1 MGNAEYMGTHTM
13 DSSSLLAAAPK
24 TRGSRCATASIA
36 VNAVIAMVGV
46 ATVASSGFGN
56 TQLSTAAVR
65 TAVQPR
71 TALNFAPATGR
82 MTGMHSMPQTGYEPK
97 HMQMN
102 GARRNMFQMNAV
114 EAPAPA
120 AVSSGPTIEEFLAKS
135 EPGLQKTVMAMFS
148 ACKEIGYK
156 IRTASCDK
164 QACFNAF
171 GDEQLAIDVLADN
184 VIFENLRASGSVA
197 TASSEEE
204 PTEVNMGGEG
214 YSVAFDPLDGSS
226 IIDTNFAVG
235 TIFGVWPGS
244 KLTGITGKEQ
254 KAAGLGVYG
263 PRTTITLAVDGIDG
277 AHEFLLIDDM
287 SSRHGQWVLTQSF
300 HTIGEGKLFAPGN
313 LRATQDNAGYEQ
325 LFKYWYDNQYQLRYT
340 GGMVPDVNQIM
351 VKGKGVFCNAASK
364 AAKAKLRL
372 LYEVAPIGYVI
383 EKAGGKSSDG
393 EGSVLNIPVVGTE
406 DRSQVAYGSAGEVAR
421 FEELVGK
428 KYL

>member
-1 MGNAEYMGTHTM
+1 MGHTM

-114 EAPAPA
+114 EAPPA
-120 AVSSGPTIEEFLAKS
+120 AMS
-135 EPGLQKTVMAMFS
+135 S

-197 TASSEEE
+197 TASSDEE

-254 KAAGLGVYG
+254 KA
-263 PRTTITLAVDGIDG
+263 
-277 AHEFLLIDDM
+277 
-287 SSRHGQWVLTQSF
+287 
-300 HTIGEGKLFAPGN
+300 
-313 LRATQDNAGYEQ
+313 
-325 LFKYWYDNQYQLRYT
+325 
-340 GGMVPDVNQIM
+340 
-351 VKGKGVFCNAASK
+351 
-364 AAKAKLRL
+364 
-372 LYEVAPIGYVI
+372 
-383 EKAGGKSSDG
+383 
-393 EGSVLNIPVVGTE
+393 
-406 DRSQVAYGSAGEVAR
+406 
-421 FEELVGK
+421 
-428 KYL
+428 